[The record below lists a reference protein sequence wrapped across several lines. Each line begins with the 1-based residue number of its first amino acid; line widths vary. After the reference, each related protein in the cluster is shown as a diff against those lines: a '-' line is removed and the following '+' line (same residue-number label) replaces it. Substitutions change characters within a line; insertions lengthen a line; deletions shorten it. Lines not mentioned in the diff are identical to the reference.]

1 MGDGWAMYRGR
12 LKNDLDDWTQR
23 GLIDAATAKRLLDDI
38 DSRGNR
44 FSIGTVLSMF
54 AALLIAA
61 SILMLVAANWDA
73 IPRVIKVAGI
83 IALIWIFHG
92 AALVARAR
100 GADRIAAVSLVLGAA
115 AFGGAIALIGQLYHL
130 SGDTFSAMF
139 LWFTVTAVSA
149 ALFRSGALTV
159 VAGALS
165 LVAFGGGFDSF
176 GWDVGGHGI
185 WAWWPPFGA
194 IAVFALAH
202 WTGATRA
209 KHFGYLLL
217 LAWIWWVSIID
228 NDIAWAFSVGL
239 IATVIFLSLTVP
251 RSPLAALHR
260 RLGASASFYALLMAF
275 TAFSFVQ
282 AQLLDAMSIAVM
294 GVVILGLAIA
304 AIALEGRDNGAV
316 RFLAYAAFAAEVLY
330 LSYETIDSILG
341 TSAFFLMSGLVVA
354 VLAFIVVRLEK
365 RFSRQIA
372 EVTP

>member
-1 MGDGWAMYRGR
+1 MYRGR
-12 LKNDLDDWTQR
+12 LKNDLEDWTKR
-23 GLIDAATAKRLLDDI
+23 GLIDAVTAKRLLDDV

-73 IPRVIKVAGI
+73 IPRLAKVVGI
-83 IALIWIFHG
+83 IGLIWVFHG

-100 GADRIAAVSLVLGAA
+100 AADRIAAGCLVLGAA

-139 LWFTVTAVSA
+139 LWFVVTAASA
-149 ALFRSGALTV
+149 GLFRSGALAV

-176 GWDVGGHGI
+176 GWEVAGHGL
-185 WAWWPPFGA
+185 WALWPPFGA
-194 IAVFALAH
+194 VAVFALAH
-202 WTGATRA
+202 WTGAYRA

-228 NDIAWAFSVGL
+228 NDIAWAGSIGVLASL
-239 IATVIFLSLTVP
+239 IFFLLTVP
-251 RSPLAALHR
+251 GSPLASLHR
-260 RLGASASFYALLMAF
+260 RLGASASFYALVMSF

-282 AQLLDAMSIAVM
+282 AQFLDAMSIAVL
-294 GVVILGLAIA
+294 GIVILGLAIA
-304 AIALEGRDNGAV
+304 VIALEGRDNGAV
-316 RFLAYAAFAAEVLY
+316 RFLAYAAFAGEVLY

-341 TSAFFLMSGLVVA
+341 TSAFFLLSGLVVA

-365 RFSRQIA
+365 RFSRQTA
-372 EVTP
+372 EVTQ